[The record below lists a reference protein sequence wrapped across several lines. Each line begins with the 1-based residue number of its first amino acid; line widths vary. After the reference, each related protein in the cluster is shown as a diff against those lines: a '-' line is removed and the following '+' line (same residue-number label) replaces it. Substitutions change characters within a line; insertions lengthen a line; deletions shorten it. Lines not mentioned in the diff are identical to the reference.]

1 MGVPPNHSKLE
12 HFSIETNGDWGS
24 SIFRNPPNIGDV
36 TPRLTFGSAFMRLC
50 VLIILYIYI
59 YIGYSMAYCP
69 LTTGKYHPFLS
80 ATCYVV
86 LRRLTL
92 QVRGFP
98 DMACMA
104 SAMAL
109 RPLKL
114 SHTVPKW
121 WFPNYKS
128 SNESHLLFSVQL
140 QNELRAG
147 FVEGLELSFTVLL
160 AAWHVLGIPFNNPG
174 TADIHRFLFPD
185 QHRQGRT
192 WTGLRVET
200 DYINLV

>member
-50 VLIILYIYI
+50 VLIILYIYMYWI
-59 YIGYSMAYCP
+59 FNGLLPTYNWEISSVLVSHFLCSAEAADASGTRFPRHGLHGFSYGTPTVKVEPYSTQM
-69 LTTGKYHPFLS
+69 
-80 ATCYVV
+80 VV
-86 LRRLTL
+86 PEL
-92 QVRGFP
+92 QKFKRIP
-98 DMACMA
+98 
-104 SAMAL
+104 SL
-109 RPLKL
+109 
-114 SHTVPKW
+114 
-121 WFPNYKS
+121 
-128 SNESHLLFSVQL
+128 VQL

-192 WTGLRVET
+192 
-200 DYINLV
+200 